1 MGLYTNI
8 QYCNHGG
15 IYMSKM
21 LSARVDDNLAKDFKK
36 TCIDKNVTLQTA
48 LKQAAELWIQQNSVQ
63 K

>member
-1 MGLYTNI
+1 
-8 QYCNHGG
+8 
-15 IYMSKM
+15 MSKM